1 MSLPAVE
8 VVLLLVI
15 APREAIISLLSDSL
29 KAERAALVELFN
41 STGGPFTWSIGKRWN
56 VSDVTDS
63 SHCTWSGI
71 TCSSIEPMSVVTE
84 LILPQY
90 GMSGQLPWGVF
101 SRLTFLKT
109 LNVSYNALTGPIPLD
124 IQNCTSMNTFAVM
137 NNTLNGTLPPNCALG
152 WSYKSLISFT
162 THSLGSSLPTMRH
175 GLTFDTLMWR
185 TTT

>member
-41 STGGPFTWSIGKRWN
+41 STGGPFTW
-56 VSDVTDS
+56 